1 VGLHRGSADR
11 RLRGRPGPRLTSE
24 QVAHDLIERVFRE
37 ESGRAVATLI
47 RVLGDFDLA
56 EEAVQDAFMRA
67 IEVWPTDGVP
77 ANPGAWIT
85 TTARNRAIDRLRRRR
100 TLAQKTEALGREA
113 AVVGEL
119 GGGPWGGH
127 IDVTDGVDD
136 RLRLIFTCCHP
147 ALAPD
152 ARVALT
158 LRMLGGLTT
167 PEIARAFLVPEVTL
181 AQRLVRAKRKIRDA
195 AIPYRVPPVEV
206 MPERLDGVLRVLY
219 LIFNEGYSATS
230 GDALVRRELASEAIR
245 LARMLTGLMPDEPEA
260 TGLLAL
266 MLLHDARRDA
276 RTGPDGAL
284 VLLEAQD
291 RARWDRAEIDEGQ
304 ALLDRAIRMRRPGPY
319 QLQAAI
325 AALHDAS
332 TDATT
337 TDWPQ
342 IAALYGRLA
351 VVAPS
356 PVVEL
361 NRAVAVAM
369 SEGAAAGLELLRA
382 LEGEP
387 ALIGY
392 PYFHAARAD
401 LLRRLGRDDDAV
413 AAYRAALEHTTNDVE
428 RRFLAGR
435 IAEVTA
441 VPHPRAAANAPPTE
455 HGSGQARA

>member
-1 VGLHRGSADR
+1 VGLDRGPADR
-11 RLRGRPGPRLTSE
+11 RLRRRAGPRLTSE
-24 QVAHDLIERVFRE
+24 QTAHDLVERVFRQ

-56 EEAVQDAFMRA
+56 EEAVQDAFLRA

-100 TLAQKTEALGREA
+100 TLAEKTEALGREA
-113 AVVGEL
+113 AAAGEL
-119 GGGPWGGH
+119 GGGPWGERLG
-127 IDVTDGVDD
+127 VSDGVDD

-147 ALAPD
+147 ALAPE

-158 LRMLGGLTT
+158 LRTLGGLTT

-245 LARMLTGLMPDEPEA
+245 LARMLAELMPDEPEA
-260 TGLLAL
+260 IGLLAL

-276 RTGPDGAL
+276 RTGAAGEL
-284 VLLEAQD
+284 VLLEDQD
-291 RARWDRAEIDEGQ
+291 RGRWDRAEINEGQ

-325 AALHDAS
+325 AALHDTSADGGS
-332 TDATT
+332 

-356 PVVEL
+356 PVVEV
-361 NRAVAVAM
+361 NRAVALAM
-369 SEGAAAGLELLRA
+369 AEGPAAGLEV
-382 LEGEP
+382 LETLAGEP
-387 ALIGY
+387 ALTGY

-401 LLRRLGRDDDAV
+401 LLRRLGRVDEAA
-413 AAYRAALEHTTNDVE
+413 AAYRAALERTTNDVE
-428 RRFLAGR
+428 RGFLERR
-435 IAEVTA
+435 IAEV
-441 VPHPRAAANAPPTE
+441 
-455 HGSGQARA
+455 G